1 MSRINVKI
9 AQHGRRFSY
18 TKRTGGTE
26 DATITVRDGAE
37 VLVVGASLAGLCAA
51 YSSARE
57 GADTLL
63 VDAAPEVGARP
74 NPATLLLEPLWRRSG
89 LPIPAEGVDR
99 ELSGLKVSG
108 PSGRGL
114 LIRLRAVHLNRRR
127 FDRYFATRAA
137 EAGAIVQS
145 GVRVE
150 GLLSSG
156 GVRTESG
163 PVSAR
168 VTVFADGATST
179 VRKVLPT
186 MSNPE
191 EVAWGLDQ
199 LLEAQDVGAS
209 SYSEVRFGSFAPGWR
224 AQLNPLGGDRA
235 RLWTFIR
242 GVPREELKSCAA
254 RALRAFCGAN
264 RIRVLEGRGGVD
276 PAFVVPGRIAGDGVM
291 ACGAAAGHGGLEY
304 GARAGLLAGQV
315 AARAVRCGDT
325 SRRALIAYERTSERE
340 TRAELAAIR
349 WGMASLSRLSDSELD
364 ALFATLHGLTLEGGD
379 LEALLRGDLVA
390 AVGMAGAGRGA
401 RVSVR
406 LLEGWLR
413 ALWVR

>member
-1 MSRINVKI
+1 VSKSV
-9 AQHGRRFSY
+9 
-18 TKRTGGTE
+18 
-26 DATITVRDGAE
+26 E

-57 GADTLL
+57 GAETLL

-74 NPATLLLEPLWRRSG
+74 NPATLLMEPLWRRSG
-89 LPIPAEGVDR
+89 LPIPAEGVER

-108 PSGRGL
+108 PSGRGFR
-114 LIRLRAVHLNRRR
+114 IRLRAVHLDRRR
-127 FDRYFATRAA
+127 FDRYFAARVA
-137 EAGAIVQS
+137 EAGAFVQS

-168 VTVFADGATST
+168 VTVFADGAASA
-179 VRKVLPT
+179 VRKALPT
-186 MSNPE
+186 MRNPE

-199 LLEAQDVGAS
+199 LLEADDLGAS

-242 GVPREELKSCAA
+242 GVPREELKRCAA
-254 RALRAFCGAN
+254 RAQRACCGAS
-264 RIRVLEGRGGVD
+264 RVRVLEERGGVD

-291 ACGAAAGHGGLEY
+291 ACGAAAGQGGLEY

-315 AARAVRCGDT
+315 AARAVRRGDT
-325 SRRALIAYERTSERE
+325 SRRTLVTYESSCKRE
-340 TRAELAAIR
+340 ARAELAAIR
-349 WGMASLSRLSDSELD
+349 LGMASLRRLTDAELD
-364 ALFATLHGLTLEGGD
+364 ALFAALHGLTLEGED
-379 LEALLRGDLVA
+379 LEALMRGDAVA
-390 AVGMAGAGRGA
+390 AVRVTGTVRSA
-401 RVSVR
+401 RILLR
-406 LLEGWLR
+406 LFQGWTR
-413 ALWVR
+413 ALWLG